1 MGKFQNKKDFIIRL
15 VVFILGMFVSCYGIA
30 ITTRSMLGTTPI
42 ASPYYAISLFNI
54 KYFDFGMCA
63 FIFNALFFFGQV
75 LILRK
80 NFPPIQIVQLPI
92 ALATGLFIS
101 LSMFLTQFIHAG
113 AYWWNILLIIIGSA
127 IIGLGIA
134 MEVWADLTYMPGDG
148 LVKVIY
154 EVSKLNFGVVK
165 VSFDVTLVVMAMLI
179 TYFGLGEIFGQCVRE
194 GTLISALT
202 VGVFA
207 DMFLKLTGIEFINFI
222 ADIYK
227 VPVTIRKKRIKL
239 FGERFGLSDVLDK
252 PMQGYSHGTRQKM
265 MVVAALVHDPAVWIL
280 DEPLIGLDPTSAFE
294 LKKMMREHADKGNAV
309 FFSTHVLE
317 VAEKLC
323 DRIAIIDKG
332 KIVFV
337 GTLKEL
343 KDKYDKKDLEKLFME
358 VIKND

>member
-1 MGKFQNKKDFIIRL
+1 MIEIKN
-15 VVFILGMFVSCYGIA
+15 VSKTYND
-30 ITTRSMLGTTPI
+30 
-42 ASPYYAISLFNI
+42 NI
-54 KYFDFGMCA
+54 KAIDNLNLKINDGEIVG
-63 FIFNALFFFGQV
+63 FIGLNGAGKTTAIKMMTG
-75 LILRK
+75 ILVPDTGTITI
-80 NFPPIQIVQLPI
+80 NGYDIVKD
-92 ALATGLFIS
+92 S
-101 LSMFLTQFIHAG
+101 LKAKQ
-113 AYWWNILLIIIGSA
+113 IIGY
-127 IIGLGIA
+127 IA
-134 MEVWADLTYMPGDG
+134 DNP
-148 LVKVIY
+148 
-154 EVSKLNFGVVK
+154 
-165 VSFDVTLVVMAMLI
+165 
-179 TYFGLGEIFGQCVRE
+179 
-194 GTLISALT
+194 
-202 VGVFA
+202 
-207 DMFLKLTGIEFINFI
+207 DMFLKLTGIEFMNFI

>member
-1 MGKFQNKKDFIIRL
+1 MIEIKN
-15 VVFILGMFVSCYGIA
+15 VSKTYND
-30 ITTRSMLGTTPI
+30 
-42 ASPYYAISLFNI
+42 NI
-54 KYFDFGMCA
+54 KAIDNLNLKINDGEIVG
-63 FIFNALFFFGQV
+63 FIGLNGAGKTTAIKMMTG
-75 LILRK
+75 ILVPDTGTITI
-80 NFPPIQIVQLPI
+80 NGYDIVKD
-92 ALATGLFIS
+92 S
-101 LSMFLTQFIHAG
+101 LKAKQ
-113 AYWWNILLIIIGSA
+113 IIGY
-127 IIGLGIA
+127 IA
-134 MEVWADLTYMPGDG
+134 DNP
-148 LVKVIY
+148 
-154 EVSKLNFGVVK
+154 
-165 VSFDVTLVVMAMLI
+165 
-179 TYFGLGEIFGQCVRE
+179 
-194 GTLISALT
+194 
-202 VGVFA
+202 

-337 GTLKEL
+337 GTLKKL

>member
-1 MGKFQNKKDFIIRL
+1 MIEIKN
-15 VVFILGMFVSCYGIA
+15 VSKTYNG
-30 ITTRSMLGTTPI
+30 
-42 ASPYYAISLFNI
+42 NI
-54 KYFDFGMCA
+54 KAIDNLNLKINDGEIVG
-63 FIFNALFFFGQV
+63 FIGLNGAGKTTAIKMMTG
-75 LILRK
+75 ILVPDTGTITI
-80 NFPPIQIVQLPI
+80 NGYDIVKD
-92 ALATGLFIS
+92 S
-101 LSMFLTQFIHAG
+101 LKAKQ
-113 AYWWNILLIIIGSA
+113 IIGY
-127 IIGLGIA
+127 IA
-134 MEVWADLTYMPGDG
+134 DNP
-148 LVKVIY
+148 
-154 EVSKLNFGVVK
+154 
-165 VSFDVTLVVMAMLI
+165 
-179 TYFGLGEIFGQCVRE
+179 
-194 GTLISALT
+194 
-202 VGVFA
+202 